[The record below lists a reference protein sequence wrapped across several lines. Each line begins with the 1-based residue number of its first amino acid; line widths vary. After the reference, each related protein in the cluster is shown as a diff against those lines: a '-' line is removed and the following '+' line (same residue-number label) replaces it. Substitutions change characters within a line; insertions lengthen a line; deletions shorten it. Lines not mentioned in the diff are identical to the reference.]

1 MHIRRDLRLNL
12 LCAALLV
19 AIAVPAAA
27 QEAAQSAPD
36 ADQPVPVKTLKEI
49 TVTGS
54 RIKRTDVEQALPI
67 TIIEKEKID
76 AQGITS
82 AEQLLQ
88 FLNVAGNGA
97 DGLTSAAV
105 DMDLGELRGT
115 LGELEKLL
123 DQFFRNPADRNILAD
138 QLRKRGVRALT

>member
-1 MHIRRDLRLNL
+1 MHIRHDLRLNL

-27 QEAAQSAPD
+27 QDTAQPS
-36 ADQPVPVKTLKEI
+36 QPGQPAQVTTLKEV

-54 RIKRTDVEQALPI
+54 RIKRTDLEQALPI
-67 TIIEKEKID
+67 TIIDKQKID

-88 FLNVAGNGA
+88 FLNIAGNGA

-105 DMDLGELRGT
+105 DMDLGELRGHDV
-115 LGELEKLL
+115 LGFLQFGEPRLEC
-123 DQFFRNPADRNILAD
+123 AGIGA
-138 QLRKRGVRALT
+138 